1 MVIAISLELVI
12 AIAGI
17 RTAQVAQPKA
27 RPPLREDRRAG
38 PISPGGRGCVDRRA
52 EIFWHLAPG
61 SVAMTPPVTTQD
73 LLPSEVVFIA
83 AMQQLGF
90 GIFQQLHIR
99 AGELVL
105 QPGPVTVRHIKFG
118 TPATTG
124 KTSGVTS
131 ELRQQ
136 IAEFFAYVREVDAGA
151 IRTLE
156 IRHGLPFA
164 MEIELAGERTVGGGR
179 G

>member
-1 MVIAISLELVI
+1 
-12 AIAGI
+12 
-17 RTAQVAQPKA
+17 
-27 RPPLREDRRAG
+27 
-38 PISPGGRGCVDRRA
+38 
-52 EIFWHLAPG
+52 
-61 SVAMTPPVTTQD
+61 MTLPVTTQD
-73 LLPSEVVFIA
+73 LLPSEVAFIA

-90 GIFQQLHIR
+90 GLFEFLQIR
-99 AGELVL
+99 GGELVL
-105 QPGPVTVRHIKFG
+105 NPAPATVRHIKFG

-136 IAEFFAYVREVDAGA
+136 IAEFFAYVREVDAGE

-164 MEIELAGERTVGGGR
+164 MEIQLAGERTEGGGR

>member
-1 MVIAISLELVI
+1 
-12 AIAGI
+12 
-17 RTAQVAQPKA
+17 
-27 RPPLREDRRAG
+27 
-38 PISPGGRGCVDRRA
+38 
-52 EIFWHLAPG
+52 
-61 SVAMTPPVTTQD
+61 MTPPITTQD
-73 LLPSEVVFIA
+73 LLPSEVSFVA

-90 GIFQQLHIR
+90 GRLENLQIH

-105 QPGPVTVRHIKFG
+105 NPGPVTVRHVKFG

-124 KTSGVTS
+124 KTSGGTS

-136 IAEFFAYVREVDAGA
+136 LAEFFGYVREVDSGE

-164 MEIELAGERTVGGGR
+164 MEIELAGERTEGGSR

>member
-1 MVIAISLELVI
+1 
-12 AIAGI
+12 
-17 RTAQVAQPKA
+17 
-27 RPPLREDRRAG
+27 
-38 PISPGGRGCVDRRA
+38 
-52 EIFWHLAPG
+52 
-61 SVAMTPPVTTQD
+61 MTPPIKTQD
-73 LLPSEVVFIA
+73 LMPSEVVFIA

-90 GIFQQLHIR
+90 GLFEFLRIR
-99 AGELVL
+99 SGELVL
-105 QPGPVTVRHIKFG
+105 NPAPVTVRHIKFG
-118 TPATTG
+118 TPAMTG
-124 KTSGVTS
+124 KTSGDTS

-136 IAEFFAYVREVDAGA
+136 IAEFFAYVREVDAGE